1 MSVIPELEPVLM
13 MAKMM
18 PPIDFDD
25 IPGIRAQAA
34 EMPDGL
40 HGLYVP
46 PAEDV
51 TTDVVHIPVDGAEI
65 ELRIHTPTAAGDAPR
80 PALVWFHGG
89 GWVLGT
95 ARTDELP
102 CRRRASLG
110 GYVVISVDY
119 RLAPEHRFPVPAE
132 DCYAALQWV
141 ATNAAQLGV
150 DVDDIAIAGQSA
162 GGNLCAAV
170 ALMCR
175 DRGGPRITA
184 QWLEVPGLDLTLPR
198 DESMV
203 AFGEGHGLD
212 YDNLVKTVALYA
224 SQDQWHEPY
233 CSPVHAPDLSGL
245 APAVIT
251 TGGCDPLRDQGARYA
266 EALQAAGVPV
276 RYTNWEGHL
285 HATMSLVTLADST
298 MAYEKE
304 VLEAL
309 AEARALSIK
318 PD

>member
-1 MSVIPELEPVLM
+1 MPVIPELEPVLM
-13 MAKMM
+13 MAKVM
-18 PPIDFDD
+18 PPIDFDN

-40 HGLYVP
+40 HGMYVP
-46 PAEDV
+46 EVD
-51 TTDVVHIPVDGAEI
+51 DVVTEVVNIPVDGGEI
-65 ELRIHTPTAAGDAPR
+65 ELRIHTPTAFDGPR
-80 PALVWFHGG
+80 PAIVWFHGG

-110 GYVVISVDY
+110 GYVVVSVDY
-119 RLAPEHRFPVPAE
+119 RLAPEYKFPIPVE

-141 ATNAAQLGV
+141 ATNADQLGIEA
-150 DVDDIAIAGQSA
+150 DDISIAGQSA

-175 DRGGPRITA
+175 DRGGPRIAA

-198 DESMV
+198 DESLV

-212 YDNLVKTVALYA
+212 YENLLKTVACYV
-224 SQDQWHEPY
+224 SEEQMRDPY
-233 CSPVHAPDLSGL
+233 CSPIFSTDLSGL
-245 APAVIT
+245 APAVVT
-251 TGGCDPLRDQGARYA
+251 TGDCDPLRDQGARYA
-266 EALQAAGVPV
+266 EALRAAGVPV
-276 RYTNWEGHL
+276 RYTNWDGHL

-298 MAYEKE
+298 LAYEKE
-304 VLEAL
+304 ILEAL
-309 AEARALSIK
+309 SEARTLSR
-318 PD
+318 